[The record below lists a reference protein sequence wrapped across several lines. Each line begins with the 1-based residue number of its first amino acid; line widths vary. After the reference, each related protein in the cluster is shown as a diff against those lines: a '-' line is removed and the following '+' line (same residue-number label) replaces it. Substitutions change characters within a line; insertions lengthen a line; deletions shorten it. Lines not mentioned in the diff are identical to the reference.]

1 MDRIETEALGVPR
14 YAPRE
19 SVSGGNAAEEG
30 SPILSVQ
37 AASSALAPAAIG
49 ARVIAF
55 IIDAIVLGL
64 IQVILASIVGDT
76 TIVGGL
82 TRAIIY
88 AVIGFVYFGYSWTAW
103 RASPGQRIL
112 GLSTVN
118 AADGST
124 LNWNQATMRWAYQAT
139 MRWAYL
145 FGPSV
150 LNSLFGTQV
159 GGGLG
164 AIVSLIVFLY
174 YIYLLYTAATDPR
187 KQGFHDKQAG
197 TLVASKSS

>member
-1 MDRIETEALGVPR
+1 M
-14 YAPRE
+14 
-19 SVSGGNAAEEG
+19 
-30 SPILSVQ
+30 SVQ

-124 LNWNQATMRWAYQAT
+124 LNWNQATMRWAY
-139 MRWAYL
+139 L

-164 AIVSLIVFLY
+164 AVGAGVPSARHGRCRRGFLY

>member
-1 MDRIETEALGVPR
+1 MGAAHCAVV
-14 YAPRE
+14 E
-19 SVSGGNAAEEG
+19 SVPWET
-30 SPILSVQ
+30 SPKGERLFLSLNP
-37 AASSALAPAAIG
+37 ASRSLAPAAIG

-124 LNWNQATMRWAYQAT
+124 LNWNQATMRWAY
-139 MRWAYL
+139 L

-159 GGGLG
+159 GGGLRP
-164 AIVSLIVFLY
+164 IVTLIGFFFC
-174 YIYLLYTAATDPR
+174 IRLLTT
-187 KQGFHDKQAG
+187 
-197 TLVASKSS
+197 

>member
-1 MDRIETEALGVPR
+1 MAT
-14 YAPRE
+14 
-19 SVSGGNAAEEG
+19 
-30 SPILSVQ
+30 Q
-37 AASSALAPAAIG
+37 AMTSALAPASVAT
-49 ARVIAF
+49 RVIAY
-55 IIDAIVLGL
+55 ILDAIVL
-64 IQVILASIVGDT
+64 AIVG
-76 TIVGGL
+76 IFVVGALYSDVSVVGSVV
-82 TRAIIY
+82 RAIIY
-88 AVIGFVYFGYSWTAW
+88 AVIGFAYFGYSWTAW

-124 LNWNQATMRWAYQAT
+124 LNWNQAT